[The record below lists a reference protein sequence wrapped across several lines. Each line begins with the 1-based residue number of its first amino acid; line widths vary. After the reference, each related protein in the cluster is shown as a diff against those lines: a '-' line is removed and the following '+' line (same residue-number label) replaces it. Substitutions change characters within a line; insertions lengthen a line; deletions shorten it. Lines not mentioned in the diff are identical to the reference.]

1 MQRQLLFG
9 RGERPGN
16 LQPPLLAKYEAH
28 LARRSQ
34 AFRPVR
40 AERSARPGAR
50 HRAEQLVVK
59 VTVLAA
65 RLRVRPSA
73 RHLAPSWVLPL
84 VVSAGSLQPA
94 RASKRIRSRRDGPNL
109 GKRRIFRALERT
121 CKYRA
126 FTRISALLAAIWT
139 LLEIPTWDFW
149 LLDNHFFQTPLGRVI
164 ALAEGAHQ
172 AQRVP
177 ASPDESEA
185 TGVPP
190 AQGTRGAPP
199 PRRGTPCGPQPQR
212 AADGSTTQRAVKQP
226 TTPAHPAEAAH
237 PRRTQPMQPTTPA
250 QEPGRRNPSAP
261 VSLGA
266 HDRSAGTPIS

>member
-190 AQGTRGAPP
+190 AKGTRGAPP
-199 PRRGTPCGPQPQR
+199 PRRGKPCGPRPQR
-212 AADGSTTQRAVKQP
+212 AA
-226 TTPAHPAEAAH
+226 EAAH
-237 PRRTQPMQPTTPA
+237 NPGARARAPQPPRSRK
-250 QEPGRRNPSAP
+250 PGRAR
-261 VSLGA
+261 SLGREA
-266 HDRSAGTPIS
+266 NLIALAAAMSKPRATSA